1 MTESTWQEKLSDL
14 QRNRFAPEP
23 SVVTTQEDDTR
34 VNYQDQS
41 YSQNDLV
48 QDEYYDT
55 IKDYMA
61 IRFGVDEFR
70 EYTKEDVVNKFLNNM
85 RGFSGGNSIR
95 AINEIAF
102 LNSYDSDDEDDAEHL
117 ALAGKAY
124 DMYENLESVF
134 GDTTIGEKTEIVGD
148 FAREAILDPV
158 NLIGFGI
165 GKAFTAGATKASA
178 KIAQRTAMQLYKKK
192 LSQGVSKEAAEKIA
206 QKLFERKLKAVTT
219 EVNTTTI
226 KNNIKK
232 NSTKGFKALGTREGL
247 KEVGAIT
254 TIDTI
259 AAVGTEVAY
268 QSALVRTNVQED
280 INMYS
285 VGIAAIGSIVLGGGA
300 GVASVLLSRT
310 GKKPDGTGSLSLPN
324 VDVTKPKELTFK
336 SLEEGGTSLKAIT
349 DSLDAHIKSV
359 GGKTSWLK
367 KVNAG
372 KNIAVGGYADK
383 FFIDMILGNKD
394 MGMTGLAEVMAKNG
408 YTWSPRFTGDKITN
422 FMADVI
428 KKSDPQDIKSFFK
441 AYEEVTGLEMY
452 TSEVAEGVN
461 KRLSEFTAEDFSNA
475 LANWASNAGTKL
487 NSLSQAANILGEKR
501 IPDDF
506 TLSEYSQALFDTG
519 IAEIKPKEGILYK
532 GLGSKFEGVDAPSF
546 LGDAVKSNQ
555 NRIIRL
561 LVSSPSTSMLNLVG
575 WGSATTFNSATD
587 VGLGLIFAGKAGMQ
601 RLIASDNYK
610 ESSRIAS
617 AYFQA
622 NKRRMRNLLDPNMTY
637 DAFRSI
643 SEKHPELLKELTA
656 VLPGG
661 VANVDKLMKQKGF
674 DPNMTVG
681 GELAERATD
690 AIQYASFVK
699 MQDVFTKSQEFTYQL
714 DKNLRLAFNKGWD
727 EFYKA
732 DNASV
737 LMNTK
742 EYKVAV
748 GKASEETQRAIFS
761 KSYADKTNLGQVAKL
776 IEEARNIPG
785 VGLLV
790 PFGRFFNNTI
800 AFSMDVTGVSY
811 GTKLL
816 GFQKGR
822 GSKEL
827 FVRGTVG
834 LGLMYSLMQDEYL
847 YREMGLA
854 YDQRPNTLKLPTS
867 VLPFVDDNLEIA
879 RGTGAIKTEKYNFP
893 YSHLKAGAR
902 LASYFAEGQR
912 PPDEEIRQITKE
924 IGLSQLTRQLDQT
937 LDGFG
942 KAIEDGLAGD
952 IGFWDAV
959 GGSFAQVGS
968 QAFSGSTRF
977 LDPYNSLV
985 GLARGDSYK
994 SINRKDGSR
1003 IVNDSLRYM
1012 DQVLAVITGKDLA
1025 GEKFTA
1031 SVGDIRSDASKQL
1044 GIREVELTDTSKM
1057 FNMIGRPNYLA
1068 DEKTKTQRAGNRYNQ
1083 VFHKILEEES
1093 SKVIRSTGFRQ
1104 GVKYNFGKS
1113 LTTSKLEIR
1122 RLAVEEA
1129 IKKSKELT
1137 KTLMGVGLTD
1147 LGDVQVRT
1155 LLRLEDKYTLP
1166 VLEKALKELDK
1177 DGKLE
1182 ELNNSQ
1188 LKALEGSLQFKE
1200 VIDKINI

>member
-1 MTESTWQEKLSDL
+1 MTMSLYQ
-14 QRNRFAPEP
+14 QRLANENNVNVP
-23 SVVTTQEDDTR
+23 VILQEDDEDTR
-34 VNYQDQS
+34 VNYQDQN

-55 IKDYMA
+55 IEDYMG

-70 EYTKEDVVNKFLNNM
+70 EYTREDVVNKFLNNM

-102 LNSYDSDDEDDAEHL
+102 LNSYDEDDEDDAEHL
-117 ALAGKAY
+117 AIAGKAY
-124 DMYENLESVF
+124 DMYENLQSAF
-134 GDTTIGEKTEIVGD
+134 GDTTLGEKAGIVGD
-148 FAREAILDPV
+148 FARETILDPV

-178 KIAQRTAMQLYKKK
+178 KLAQRTAMKLYKKK
-192 LSQGVSKEAAEKIA
+192 LAQGFSKKTAEKTA
-206 QKLFERKLKAVTT
+206 QKLFERKLKAVTK
-219 EVNTTTI
+219 EINTQVI
-226 KNNIKK
+226 QNNIKK
-232 NSTKGFKALGTREGL
+232 NSTRGFKSLGTREGL
-247 KEVGAIT
+247 LETALIT
-254 TIDTI
+254 GVDSI
-259 AAVGTEVAY
+259 AAVGTETAY
-268 QSALVRTNVQED
+268 QAALVRTNVQED
-280 INMYS
+280 INKYS
-285 VGIAAIGSIVLGGGA
+285 VGLAFLGAIVVGGGTGA
-300 GVASVLLSRT
+300 ASVLLSRT
-310 GKKPDGTGSLSLPN
+310 GKKADGTNSLSLPS
-324 VDVTKPKELTFK
+324 VDVTKPRELTFK

-422 FMADVI
+422 FIADVI
-428 KKSDPQDIKSFFK
+428 KKADPQDIKSFFK

-452 TSEVAEGVN
+452 TSEVAKVS

-475 LANWASNAGTKL
+475 LANWASEAGTKL

-519 IAEIKPKEGILYK
+519 VAELKPKEGILYK
-532 GLGSKFEGVDAPSF
+532 GFGSKFEGVDTPSF
-546 LGDAVKSNQ
+546 LGEAVKSNQ

-601 RLIASDNYK
+601 RLIASDKYK

-681 GELAERATD
+681 GEIAERATD

-714 DKNLRLAFNKGWD
+714 DKNLRLGFNKGWD

-732 DNASV
+732 DNASI

-742 EYKVAV
+742 EYKAAVA
-748 GKASEETQRAIFS
+748 KASEETQRAIFS
-761 KSYADKTNLGQVAKL
+761 KSYADTTNLGQVAKL
-776 IEEARNIPG
+776 VEEARNIPG

-790 PFGRFFNNTI
+790 PFGRFFNNTL
-800 AFSMDVTGVSY
+800 AFSMDVTGVSF

-822 GSKEL
+822 GTKEL
-827 FVRGTVG
+827 FVRGSVG

-847 YREMGLA
+847 YRDMGLA
-854 YDQRPNTLKLPTS
+854 YDQRPDTLKLPTS
-867 VLPFVDDNLEIA
+867 VLPFVEDNLELPT
-879 RGTGAIKTEKYNFP
+879 GTGAIKTEKYNFP

-912 PPDEEIRQITKE
+912 PPDEEVQQISKE

-942 KAIEDGLAGD
+942 KAIVDGLAGD
-952 IGFWDAV
+952 VSFWEAV

-977 LDPYNSLV
+977 LDPYNSLI

-994 SINRKDGSR
+994 SINRKDGNR
-1003 IVNDSLRYM
+1003 IINDSLRYM
-1012 DQVLAVITGKDLA
+1012 DQILAVTTGKDLA

-1044 GIREVELTDTSKM
+1044 GIREVELTDTAKM

-1083 VFHKILEEES
+1083 VFHKILEAEA
-1093 SKVIRSTGFRQ
+1093 SKVIRSKGFRQ
-1104 GVKYNFGKS
+1104 GVRYSFGKS
-1113 LTTSKLEIR
+1113 LETSKLDIR

-1129 IKKSKELT
+1129 IKKSKATT

-1147 LGDVQVRT
+1147 LGDVQIRT

-1188 LKALEGSLQFKE
+1188 LKALEGSLKFKE
-1200 VIDKINI
+1200 VIDKININ